1 MKRTPKKRKK
11 NRKHIKRMA
20 KVRKAKKRMAGGLKK
35 KVRNKQKIRLRRIRR
50 GTLK

>member
-1 MKRTPKKRKK
+1 
-11 NRKHIKRMA
+11 MA
-20 KVRKAKKRMAGGLKK
+20 KVRKAKNRMAGRLKK